1 MAQFFSHLRR
11 ATMNVDNLSPLS
23 RALLMQALPAGQLV
37 NVLYRDGSRVQLGFD
52 RERRCFALGE
62 RGWLSFLGWEGAPS
76 GGADYASRWGL
87 TGAARELLAGQER
100 HAA

>member
-1 MAQFFSHLRR
+1 MD
-11 ATMNVDNLSPLS
+11 VDNLSPVS

-37 NVLYRDGSRVQLGFD
+37 NVLYRDGSRMQLGFD

-62 RGWLSFLGWEGAPS
+62 RGWLSFLGWEGQPS
-76 GGADYASRWGL
+76 GSTEYASRWEL
-87 TGAARELLAGQER
+87 TRPALDVLSR